1 MNAEKAD
8 LDMML
13 TSSQIQLAAHPVD
26 PFQPC
31 QPGRY
36 ADELVVVVRENL
48 PGGAGAA
55 ATPVVVTAHFV
66 LRRRNRRVEVGHWL
80 RPDELDNS
88 LAGLLAG
95 ELFAPGWLSGPE
107 IFERVFTG
115 VVRSCVPGAMP
126 AWLTFYT
133 NTVDR
138 IRECWRAPGQADQRG
153 SPITDFAA
161 IYRQALRFIPAGRVL
176 DMGSGFGFL
185 PLLLAMRRKG
195 SVIAADCSPGSVRL
209 LGSLAETF
217 GSPVETLVCDAAQVP
232 LPPRSVDTVAA
243 IHLLE
248 HLGPEHCDGT
258 LREAIR
264 LARRRVV
271 VAVPFEDEP
280 TAAYGHIQS
289 FSRTDL
295 VRLGQRHGHRFRVSD
310 HRGGWLVIDT
320 G

>member
-1 MNAEKAD
+1 
-8 LDMML
+8 MML
-13 TSSQIQLAAHPVD
+13 TSSQVQLAAHPVD

-66 LRRRNRRVEVGHWL
+66 VRRQSRRVEVGHWL
-80 RPDELDNS
+80 GPGELDND
-88 LAGLLAG
+88 LAGLLAS
-95 ELFAPGWLSGPE
+95 ELFAPGWLSGAE

-126 AWLTFYT
+126 AWLNFYT

-138 IRECWRAPGQADQRG
+138 IRECWRTPGRAGPQA

-161 IYRQALRFIPAGRVL
+161 IYRRALRLIPAGRVL
-176 DMGSGFGFL
+176 DLGSGFGFL
-185 PLLLAMRRKG
+185 PLLLARRRQG
-195 SVIAADCSPGSVRL
+195 SVIASDCSPGSVRL
-209 LGSLAETF
+209 LGCVAEAF
-217 GSPVETLVCDAAQVP
+217 GAPVETLVCDAAQVP
-232 LPPRSVDTVAA
+232 LPPRSVDTVTA

-248 HLGPEHCDGT
+248 HLSPEHCHAV
-258 LREAIR
+258 LREAVR

-289 FSRTDL
+289 FGHTDL
-295 VRLGQRHGHRFRVSD
+295 VRLGERHGHKVRVSD
-310 HRGGWLVIDT
+310 HCGGWLVMDA